1 MRLQDL
7 PQTREEVEEIGKIVG
22 PEAVI
27 LLGKDATET
36 AFKKEPLDQFRVL
49 HLAVHGFADKQ
60 YPERSALVLG
70 TDPKSGDDGL
80 LQVREIIRLRLNA
93 ELTTLSACD
102 TGVGKLQG
110 QEGVSS
116 LVEAFLVAGSKSVVA
131 SLWSA
136 DDTFASALMDRF
148 YQRLGQGEDTG
159 SALRGAKLDLLAKYG
174 EQVSPFYWAAFVA
187 VGETSATDWDQTAM
201 NLTLEERT
209 KIFDKVCRLVETKH
223 FNPSMNGVDWN
234 ALVKNR
240 RDQILASAEPETFE
254 KEVQSLVAEL
264 KTSHTGFRH
273 AGMRN
278 IPARHAINATMQ
290 RIAVNGSER
299 WMFQD
304 VHQGGPAY
312 SAGIRPGDLLLGNGE
327 REIRPPDDL
336 TFSVGE
342 SASLLIEKLHGGQQT
357 VKVQLPLPKSKTHP
371 VTAPEAVHAERL
383 SDEIGLLKVAMFPG
397 VIGIDVAK
405 DIDRAIGSLDGCNR
419 LIVDLRG
426 NTGGGIGGLR
436 LMSYLTP
443 GKLEVGYSL
452 TRKRRERGYRREEL
466 TRFGRIPSH
475 KATLIW
481 LAARYAF
488 VEKSILVVT
497 EGLGQRRFHGR
508 VVLLVNEHTASAG
521 EMVSAFAEENNLAT
535 IVGTK
540 NTRPSTQWQRIQGWP
555 RIHSWPPGCRLSD
568 LARTDAREQWHC
580 AEVFY

>member
-1 MRLQDL
+1 M
-7 PQTREEVEEIGKIVG
+7 
-22 PEAVI
+22 
-27 LLGKDATET
+27 
-36 AFKKEPLDQFRVL
+36 
-49 HLAVHGFADKQ
+49 
-60 YPERSALVLG
+60 S
-70 TDPKSGDDGL
+70 
-80 LQVREIIRLRLNA
+80 
-93 ELTTLSACD
+93 
-102 TGVGKLQG
+102 
-110 QEGVSS
+110 
-116 LVEAFLVAGSKSVVA
+116 
-131 SLWSA
+131 
-136 DDTFASALMDRF
+136 
-148 YQRLGQGEDTG
+148 
-159 SALRGAKLDLLAKYG
+159 
-174 EQVSPFYWAAFVA
+174 
-187 VGETSATDWDQTAM
+187 
-201 NLTLEERT
+201 LTLEERT

-234 ALVKNR
+234 ALAKNR
-240 RDQILASAEPETFE
+240 RDQILACADREPFE
-254 KEVQSLVAEL
+254 KEVQKLVGEL

-273 AGMRN
+273 AGMHN

-290 RIAVNGSER
+290 RIAVNGSDR

-312 SAGIRPGDLLLGNGE
+312 FAGIRPGDLLLGNGE
-327 REIRPPDDL
+327 RDIRPPDDL
-336 TFSVGE
+336 TLSVGE

-357 VKVQLPLPKSKTHP
+357 ARVQLPMPKSKTHP
-371 VTAPEAVHAERL
+371 VTAPEAVHVRKL

-405 DIDRAIGSLDGCNR
+405 DIDRAIESLDSCNR
-419 LIVDLRG
+419 LILDLRG

-443 GKLEVGYSL
+443 GKLAVGYSL

-475 KATLIW
+475 KAALMW

-497 EGLGQRRFHGR
+497 EGLGQQRFHGR

-540 NTRPSTQWQRIQGWP
+540 TPGRLLSGSAYKVGHGYILGLPVAAYLTWQGRMLENHGIIP
-555 RIHSWPPGCRLSD
+555 EVPVELS
-568 LARTDAREQWHC
+568 REAMLEGRDSQLEM
-580 AEVFY
+580 ALQAVKAL

>member
-1 MRLQDL
+1 
-7 PQTREEVEEIGKIVG
+7 
-22 PEAVI
+22 
-27 LLGKDATET
+27 
-36 AFKKEPLDQFRVL
+36 
-49 HLAVHGFADKQ
+49 
-60 YPERSALVLG
+60 
-70 TDPKSGDDGL
+70 
-80 LQVREIIRLRLNA
+80 
-93 ELTTLSACD
+93 
-102 TGVGKLQG
+102 
-110 QEGVSS
+110 
-116 LVEAFLVAGSKSVVA
+116 
-131 SLWSA
+131 
-136 DDTFASALMDRF
+136 
-148 YQRLGQGEDTG
+148 
-159 SALRGAKLDLLAKYG
+159 
-174 EQVSPFYWAAFVA
+174 
-187 VGETSATDWDQTAM
+187 
-201 NLTLEERT
+201 LTLEERT
-209 KIFDKVCRLVETKH
+209 KVFDKVCRLVETKH

-234 ALVKNR
+234 ALAKNR
-240 RDQILASAEPETFE
+240 RDHILASAEPEAFE
-254 KEVQSLVAEL
+254 KEVQGLLAEL

-273 AGMRN
+273 TGMRN

-290 RIAVNGSER
+290 RIPVNGGER

-312 SAGIRPGDLLLGNGE
+312 SVGIRPGDLLLGNGE
-327 REIRPPDDL
+327 REIRPPEDL

-357 VKVQLPLPKSKTHP
+357 VKVQLPMPKSKTHP

-405 DIDRAIGSLDGCNR
+405 DIDRAIESLDGCNR

-508 VVLLVNEHTASAG
+508 VVMLVNEHTASAG

-540 NTRPSTQWQRIQGWP
+540 TPGRLLSGSAYKVGHGYILGLPIAAYLTWQGRMLENNGIIP
-555 RIHSWPPGCRLSD
+555 EFPVELS
-568 LARTDAREQWHC
+568 REALLEGRDSQLEM
-580 AEVFY
+580 ALQAVKAL